1 MWGCLLGEGR
11 ERKRKSRQQDWQR
24 EQELFGPL
32 MFPVWAQGRSA
43 CLALLVRAKSL
54 QGLQVQDPGALQE
67 ESGNP
72 EGRKEDFQ
80 TKTGRYAEVY
90 LK

>member
-1 MWGCLLGEGR
+1 M
-11 ERKRKSRQQDWQR
+11 
-24 EQELFGPL
+24 PL

-43 CLALLVRAKSL
+43 CLAVFVRAKSL

-67 ESGNP
+67 MSGNP
-72 EGRKEDFQ
+72 EGRKSDFQ